1 MQLQETSDRKCQL
14 LDGKRGKLMIK
25 RRSSRIDIIF
35 VFSLFFLFTILSLTI
50 VGMGSKLFQ
59 KTAKTVESSYESQT
73 SLSYVSNK
81 IRYLDGEVS
90 VIQKDE
96 TPLLVIKE
104 NIDGEEYKTIIY
116 FHEGFLYEQFLFGD
130 EELVLGKGEP
140 IMQLQYFNVTQQ
152 GNMLNLEVITQNDQL
167 SRRSIIINGGGSL

>member
-1 MQLQETSDRKCQL
+1 MQLQETSGRKCQL
-14 LDGKRGKLMIK
+14 LDGKRGKIMLK

-81 IRYLDGEVS
+81 IRYLGGEVS
-90 VIQKDE
+90 VIQQDE
-96 TPLLVIKE
+96 FPVLVINE
-104 NIDGEEYKTIIY
+104 NIEDENYKTTIY
-116 FHEGFLYEQFLFGD
+116 FYNGFLYEQFLYDD
-130 EELVLGKGEP
+130 EEFVPENGDT
-140 IMQLQYFNVTQQ
+140 IMQLEYFNVTQEE
-152 GNMLNLEVITQNDQL
+152 NILHLEVITTSGQL